1 MNLIKGFN
9 YLRQNQFLNVT
20 LISQNIVFYLD
31 QISTIFFVKIILQKP
46 AKVLNC

>member
-31 QISTIFFVKIILQKP
+31 QISTIFCKNNLTKL